1 MEDIQP
7 RKSVT
12 RYFKLTFGRT
22 ERTFGQ
28 PEHNQPELLKEMKSR
43 VYQQSTFDQTD
54 GPDC

>member
-1 MEDIQP
+1 MEDIQL
-7 RKSVT
+7 RKSVS

-28 PEHNQPELLKEMKSR
+28 PEHNQAELLKEMKSW